1 MISIIF
7 KIYSYFI
14 YKCLSFNILSKTVLL
29 PITLLSEYAASL
41 SKQAL
46 FNLFLWVW
54 FRLPV
59 FSKFLN
65 SLMMFSEWS
74 TSAISKSRLSEM
86 QLVHKFVSSQEKF
99 VPNFIGFK
107 LIVSNVIK
115 IKYHQLM
122 EYYLMELDT

>member
-7 KIYSYFI
+7 KIYSNLI
-14 YKCLSFNILSKTVLL
+14 YKGLSFNILSKTVPL
-29 PITLLSEYAASL
+29 PKSLRSEFAASL

-59 FSKFLN
+59 ISKFLN
-65 SLMMFSEWS
+65 SLMMFSKWS
-74 TSAISKSRLSEM
+74 TSAISKARLSEM

-99 VPNFIGFK
+99 VHNFIGFK
-107 LIVSNVIK
+107 LTVSNIIK